1 MWAFFV
7 WRFEAGMARLRAVEY
22 IDSARTL
29 AKLRL
34 NKPTSCFVSVRLSA
48 PRRGAAISNG
58 PARQLAS
65 FVTTV
70 AVGEV

>member
-34 NKPTSCFVSVRLSA
+34 NKQRVASLACVSL